1 MAYFRNENETL
12 YLKVNQYNVARMMSR
27 LAEIVKENGGRVKET
42 TPGYIEN
49 RTLRNDQLQVLRN
62 IELFEENPTT
72 DPATL
77 QARAAYIERNAALL
91 NADPDATK
99 TRVTHTSYISFV
111 LNDMYYYFEEDDNPF
126 FPARYGKTRIIDA
139 GDAKK
144 INKDYYLNNIE
155 PENKNYYLD
164 MFWDNDAS
172 ADEIND
178 AAGRL
183 YDMLTSAEESE
194 IYRETTRR
202 RVHNTYNNGYHY
214 ETITTPA
221 RYEAITF

>member
-1 MAYFRNENETL
+1 MSYFRNENETL
-12 YLKVNQYNVARMMSR
+12 YLKANQYNVARMMSR

-42 TPGYIEN
+42 TPGFIEN
-49 RTLRNDQLQVLRN
+49 RTIRTEQLKVQRD

-72 DPATL
+72 NPATL
-77 QARAAYIERNAALL
+77 QARAAYIEK
-91 NADPDATK
+91 NADLLKANPEETRI
-99 TRVTHTSYISFV
+99 RVTHLNWIAFI

-139 GDAKK
+139 DDAQK
-144 INKDYYLNNIE
+144 INKDYYLNSIE
-155 PENKNYYLD
+155 AENKNYYIDPL
-164 MFWDNDAS
+164 WNNDAS

-183 YDMLTSAEESE
+183 YNILTSAEESG
-194 IYRETTRR
+194 IHRETTRR

-221 RYEAITF
+221 RYESITF